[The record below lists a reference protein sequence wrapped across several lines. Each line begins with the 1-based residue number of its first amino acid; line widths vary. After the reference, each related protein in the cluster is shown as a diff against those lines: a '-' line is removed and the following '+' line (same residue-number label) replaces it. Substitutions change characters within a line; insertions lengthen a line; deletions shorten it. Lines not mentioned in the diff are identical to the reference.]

1 LNTAFGIPRIVKPC
15 FAAVLLALLNT
26 LAVAQTYPSKPV
38 RIISPYP
45 PGGGNDILARAIS
58 PKLGELLGQ
67 QVIVE
72 NRPGANTIIGTEAV
86 SKAMPDGYTMILV
99 PSSHAINSSLY
110 KKLPYDAIKDFAPI
124 TLVGSGPLILAL
136 HPSMPTRSVRELVA
150 LAKARPDV
158 LTYGSAGNGASGH
171 LAGVLFGNLTSTR
184 LVHIPYKGSAPVI
197 TDLLGGQIS
206 MTFGTSL
213 AVLPHVKA
221 GKLRALASCGAKRTP
236 AAPDLA
242 TVAEAGVPGYA
253 ASLWYGLLAPARTP
267 RDIVMRLNSEVLK
280 VLALDEVRERLAGQ
294 GVDPYP
300 STPEEFAGLIA
311 VDLEKW
317 ARVVKVSGAQID

>member
-1 LNTAFGIPRIVKPC
+1 MPRLVQPC
-15 FAAVLLALLNT
+15 AAVIALALLNT
-26 LAVAQTYPSKPV
+26 LAVAQPYPSKPV

-58 PKLGELLGQ
+58 PKLGELFGQ

-86 SKAMPDGYTMILV
+86 AKSAPDGYTIILV

-110 KKLPYDAIKDFAPI
+110 KKLPYDAIRDFSPI
-124 TLVGSGPLILAL
+124 TLVGSGPLILAV
-136 HPSMPTRSVRELVA
+136 HPSMPTRSVRDLVT

-184 LVHIPYKGSAPVI
+184 LVHIPYKGTAPAI

-213 AVLPHVKA
+213 AVLPHVMA
-221 GKLRALASCGAKRTP
+221 GKLRALASCGAKRTL
-236 AAPDLA
+236 ASPDLP
-242 TVAEAGVPGYA
+242 TVAESGVAGYA

-267 RDIVMRLNSEVLK
+267 REIVMRLNGEVLK
-280 VLALDEVRERLAGQ
+280 VLALNEVRERLAGQ
-294 GVDPYP
+294 GVDAYT
-300 STPEEFAGLIA
+300 SSPEEFAGLIA
-311 VDLEKW
+311 ADLEKW
-317 ARVVKVSGAQID
+317 ARVVKISGAQID